1 MAFMREFQPPTEG
14 LLLHQENTAALVND
28 TSLGCGSLYIT
39 QSCVSWLSESGRGFS
54 LEYPKI
60 SLHAVSRE
68 TSSFPKPCLYV
79 MVDGRL
85 DDEEKAEGDSE
96 DEDEEDEDQITEVRF
111 VPEDATALDVM
122 HQAVCDGNIL
132 HPDPDDSLSD
142 EDDANYTPETGSNG
156 HFREAEDE
164 EEEVEGNMAVESADA
179 AQFENA
185 DEEAMS

>member
-1 MAFMREFQPPTEG
+1 MAFLREFRAPTEG
-14 LLLHQENTAALVND
+14 LFLQQEKTTALVND
-28 TSLGCGSLYIT
+28 TDLGCGSLYIT
-39 QSCVSWLSESGRGFS
+39 ESCVSWLSESGQGFM

-60 SLHAVSRE
+60 SLHAVARE

-85 DDEEKAEGDSE
+85 DDEEKADGDSE
-96 DEDEEDEDQITEVRF
+96 DEEEDEDQITEVRF
-111 VPEDATALDVM
+111 VPEDATALDLM

-142 EDDANYTPETGSNG
+142 EDDANYTPDTGNG
-156 HFREAEDE
+156 HFRDAEDE
-164 EEEVEGNMAVESADA
+164 EEEVEGNMAVDTADA

-185 DEEAMS
+185 DEGAMS